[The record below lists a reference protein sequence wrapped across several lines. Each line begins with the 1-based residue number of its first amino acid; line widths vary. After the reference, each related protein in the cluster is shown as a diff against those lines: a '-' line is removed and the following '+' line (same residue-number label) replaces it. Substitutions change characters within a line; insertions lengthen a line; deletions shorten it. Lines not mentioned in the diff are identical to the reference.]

1 MVSYYKSL
9 LAAYY
14 SVGAVCIILGYFY
27 LLRHPKGYA
36 SYFITLIAV
45 MSFTL
50 VFLSKAAKRRFQKEV
65 SSHLENCRAGLYLE
79 ELTKVM
85 GRKRSKHHRSLYAC
99 LSSVG
104 YDVLGDYDSLY
115 ACCQNITMRSHMP
128 LYHRRMFTYYL
139 SRNELDYAKDAVT
152 ALSALADKEKNQ
164 AEKKIIQDYVQEC
177 ERALRVRMGEYD
189 EALKYYAEMIKSTDQ
204 HPLITRVSWAC
215 VYGEILV
222 KTGNKQAAEE
232 PLLFASSRGG
242 DTKYKAIADKLLAEI
257 GNAP

>member
-27 LLRHPKGYA
+27 LLRHPKGYT

-85 GRKRSKHHRSLYAC
+85 GRKRSNHHRSLYAC

-115 ACCQNITMRSHMP
+115 ASCQNITMRSHMP

-152 ALSALADKEKNQ
+152 ALSALADKEKNR
-164 AEKKIIQDYVQEC
+164 AEKKIIQDYVQDST
-177 ERALRVRMGEYD
+177 LRFATGDLSIEQDWDAYLNDLKMMGLEHFLEIAQNAYTRMNSYH
-189 EALKYYAEMIKSTDQ
+189 Y
-204 HPLITRVSWAC
+204 
-215 VYGEILV
+215 
-222 KTGNKQAAEE
+222 
-232 PLLFASSRGG
+232 
-242 DTKYKAIADKLLAEI
+242 
-257 GNAP
+257 